1 MNHRP
6 FEDWLLEDEYLTVQ
20 QQRELQI
27 HLRSCTTCAAL
38 ASSNLALHSKH
49 LAAPDQGFAER
60 FRPRLAAWKREQLKR
75 QAIGTVI
82 LVLAGLGLLYALA
95 GPLMIQAVRSPAT
108 WLSQATSYVVELLT
122 VASIFE
128 QVGGILF
135 RSFTGLIPASA
146 WGAIVAGSGLFALF
160 WIFTM
165 RRLSRA
171 PQGA

>member
-6 FEDWLLEDEYLTVQ
+6 FEDWLLEDEHLSLQ

-27 HLRSCTTCAAL
+27 HLRSCTTCAAV

-49 LAAPDQGFAER
+49 MAAPEPGFTER
-60 FRPRLAAWKREQLKR
+60 FRPRLAEWKREQLRR

-82 LVLAGLGLLYALA
+82 LVLAGLGLLYTLA
-95 GPLMIQAVRSPAT
+95 GPLMIQAVRSPAA
-108 WLSQATSYVVELLT
+108 WFSQATSYVVGLLT
-122 VASIFE
+122 MASILE

-146 WGAIVAGSGLFALF
+146 WGAMVAASGLFALA
-160 WIFTM
+160 WIFAM
-165 RRLSRA
+165 RRLSRV
-171 PQGA
+171 PQGE